1 LALAVLF
8 LAVVAAASILT
19 FAAPVAAFGWP
30 GLLLVDVI
38 CARFMIHAQTP
49 GNFGPMF
56 VAGLVVDVVIYT
68 LQFFVLSKGWKILA
82 AKAVTKR

>member
-1 LALAVLF
+1 LAFAVFF

-19 FAAPVAAFGWP
+19 FAAPMAAFGWP
-30 GLLLVDVI
+30 GLLLVDEV
-38 CARFMIHAQTP
+38 CARFMIYAQTP

-56 VAGLVVDVVIYT
+56 VAGIVVDVAIYT
-68 LQFFVLSKGWKILA
+68 LLFFVLSKGWKILA